1 MDEPV
6 EAVLFDV
13 DGTLCEYR
21 RSGAELLAAAFKHE
35 GVEPFFRVKAY
46 YDRFEKFAAHHDG
59 IDDLRA
65 ACFAAIAADR
75 GRDRAIGHALA
86 GHYAAARDHGEV
98 RYLPD
103 AREAIDALADEHRLG
118 VVTNGRPS
126 TQKPKLA
133 ALGLTDA
140 FGTVVYAGHDVAP
153 KPDPTPFHR
162 ALDDMGARPE
172 RTVHVGN
179 SLDADVAGAHAA
191 GLRSVWVPDDA
202 GAVEMEGPDDERADY
217 VLDSLEE
224 LTTPPWQ

>member
-21 RSGAELLAAAFKHE
+21 RSGAELLAAAFEHE

-118 VVTNGRPS
+118 VVTNGRPN

-140 FGTVVYAGHDVAP
+140 FGTVVYAGHDVTP
-153 KPDPTPFHR
+153 KPDPRRFT
-162 ALDDMGARPE
+162 ARW
-172 RTVHVGN
+172 TI
-179 SLDADVAGAHAA
+179 
-191 GLRSVWVPDDA
+191 WVPDRS
-202 GAVEMEGPDDERADY
+202 GRSTSGTRSTPM
-217 VLDSLEE
+217 SLEHTPRASGRCGCR
-224 LTTPPWQ
+224 TTPGPSRWRVQTTDAPTTFSTRSKN